1 MTGDEGQG
9 SPART
14 TPDLDLVEYV
24 VVALPELSS
33 TIPVA
38 DALKRLVDTSQIRIL
53 DVVGV
58 TSDATGRVSVVE
70 QEHLPGLAALH
81 RADDADGGEGRVGGG
96 VDDRAGLLSDDDVAL
111 ACRGMPAGS
120 SALIVVAEDRWAQQL
135 ADAART
141 SGGQILGGERI
152 PRHRLEQSRRSHA
165 RFDLEDEEV

>member
-9 SPART
+9 SPARNTRET

-33 TIPVA
+33 TAPVA

-58 TSDATGRVSVVE
+58 TSDAAGRVSVVE
-70 QEHLPGLAALH
+70 PEYLPGLRSLH
-81 RADDADGGEGRVGGG
+81 GAEGG
-96 VDDRAGLLSDDDVAL
+96 VPGAAGLLSDDDIAL
-111 ACRGMPAGS
+111 ASRGMPAGS

>member
-33 TIPVA
+33 AVPVA
-38 DALKRLVDTSQIRIL
+38 EALKRLVDTSQIRIL

-58 TSDATGRVSVVE
+58 TSDAAGRVSVVE
-70 QEHLPGLAALH
+70 PEYLPGLRSLH
-81 RADDADGGEGRVGGG
+81 GVKGGIEGG
-96 VDDRAGLLSDDDVAL
+96 VEGAAGLLSDDDIAL

-120 SALIVVAEDRWAQQL
+120 SAIIVVAEDRWAQQL
-135 ADAART
+135 AEAARRT
-141 SGGQILGGERI
+141 GGQILGGERI
-152 PRHRLEQSRRSHA
+152 PRHRLEQSRRSHV

>member
-1 MTGDEGQG
+1 MTGDEGRG
-9 SPART
+9 SPARDTPDT
-14 TPDLDLVEYV
+14 TPDNAPDLDLVEYV

-33 TIPVA
+33 AVPVA

-58 TSDATGRVSVVE
+58 TSDLAGRVSVVE
-70 QEHLPGLAALH
+70 PEYLPGLRRLH
-81 RADDADGGEGRVGGG
+81 GADGSGLGA
-96 VDDRAGLLSDDDVAL
+96 AGLLSDDDIAL

-165 RFDLEDEEV
+165 RFDLENEEV

>member
-33 TIPVA
+33 TVPVA
-38 DALKRLVDTSQIRIL
+38 EALKRLVDTSQIRIL

-58 TSDATGRVSVVE
+58 TSDAAGRVSVVE
-70 QEHLPGLAALH
+70 PEYLPGLRTLH
-81 RADDADGGEGRVGGG
+81 GTKGGIEGG
-96 VDDRAGLLSDDDVAL
+96 VEGAAGLLSDDDIAL

-120 SALIVVAEDRWAQQL
+120 SAIIVVAEDRWAQQL
-135 ADAART
+135 AEAARRT
-141 SGGQILGGERI
+141 GGQILGGERI
-152 PRHRLEQSRRSHA
+152 PRHRLEQSRRSHV